1 MEKYTSLYSQ
11 FLQEHNLVERAF
23 SLQTIMTYSAN
34 SAMTDEWESID
45 ALRVKGM
52 QEAKRN
58 CLKFRTGEVP
68 WSPSLQEIMDRIA
81 AWKLMRQKIEGKRV
95 SSQLLRR
102 KLKSASL
109 ESRSSAS
116 LTESIEALNDAY
128 TELKLFK
135 KQAQLKRISWLEE
148 LASARAIDGNRKVAT
163 EVRQLEQREKQRC
176 DAQMIRRANGRLRSG
191 GISSVIAPVGENY
204 DWVEVTDKK
213 GIEQALLDENQRRFN
228 QACDTPFMTHPLY
241 NAVGPLRI
249 GKGAQDILNGTFV
262 IPAGTDP
269 YAAKLIMQLKAP
281 DCISSSEPLSVA
293 ITTEDHS
300 SGWKRAKERT
310 SSGPSGLQFG
320 HFITSTRDPWILQFE
335 ATMTNFPYA
344 TGYSPQRWRFGADI
358 MLEKKAGNFRV
369 DKLWAILL
377 YEAGFDQN
385 NKFLGRAMMRN
396 AELKNILAKEQYGS
410 RKKMSAIDQCL
421 NKRLTFDLLR

>member
-1 MEKYTSLYSQ
+1 MRPTWCDAWGDPISSVKPDDTLRIGVLNLNGWPKDATDPKNQHFQNLVNNYDFDVMASSETNRYWPQVPIQDRLYERTFKWWQNLHISLEKYTSLYSQ

-23 SLQTIMTYSAN
+23 SLQTVMTYPAN
-34 SAMTDEWESID
+34 SAMTDERESID

-52 QEAKRN
+52 QEAERKCR
-58 CLKFRTGEVP
+58 KFRTGEVP

-81 AWKLMRQKIEGKRV
+81 AWKLMRRKREGKRV

-128 TELKLFK
+128 TELKIFK
-135 KQAQLKRISWLEE
+135 KQAQLKRTSWLEE
-148 LASARAIDGNRKVAT
+148 LASARAIDGIRKVAT
-163 EVRQLEQREKQRC
+163 EVRQLEQREKQRRN
-176 DAQMIRRANGRLRSG
+176 ARLIRRANGRLRSG

-213 GIEQALLDENQRRFN
+213 RIEQALLDENQRRFN

-241 NAVGPLRI
+241 NAVGPLGI

-262 IPAGTDP
+262 FPAGTDP
-269 YAAKLIMQLKAP
+269 YAAKLIKQLQAP

-310 SSGPSGLQFG
+310 SSGPSGLHFG
-320 HFITSTRDPWILQFE
+320 HFIAGTRHSWIL
-335 ATMTNFPYA
+335 
-344 TGYSPQRWRFGADI
+344 
-358 MLEKKAGNFRV
+358 
-369 DKLWAILL
+369 
-377 YEAGFDQN
+377 
-385 NKFLGRAMMRN
+385 
-396 AELKNILAKEQYGS
+396 
-410 RKKMSAIDQCL
+410 
-421 NKRLTFDLLR
+421 